1 MHLRGRHDGGFVT
14 SLSGTRQSNN
24 NNGRTVTSHKYLCRR
39 REAGRNPFSLAFGWS
54 SIIGRQKR
62 DLRGGRDVSYVP
74 VSTSSL
80 VRKPDDVS
88 LGRTRSGSRV
98 YVSYPPPTVVCG
110 SAVAFCCTV
119 RTILLYFLPLAIL
132 VTSCTL
138 LLVTILFSRLQLPSR
153 IGNVWNRLGQ
163 FWHSLFVRAT
173 RYASD
178 KRSTRHVLM
187 SRCGAHGGG
196 GCSGGGLILRY
207 QKAHGAPPLSPV
219 QCAIVLWLF
228 ALWSLSQ
235 NSSIVWFST
244 RIF

>member
-1 MHLRGRHDGGFVT
+1 MVAQSQVT
-14 SLSGTRQSNN
+14 SIFVDDERPDGILFRWRSGGHPRSS
-24 NNGRTVTSHKYLCRR
+24 GD
-39 REAGRNPFSLAFGWS
+39 RETCVV
-54 SIIGRQKR
+54 
-62 DLRGGRDVSYVP
+62 GGTYYHIDV
-74 VSTSSL
+74 VS